1 MDDILQRQEA
11 TLTRLPAL
19 VKGLSEAE
27 LAWRPAPNKWSA
39 KEIVCH
45 LADVELMYG
54 ARYRWVLAE
63 DQPLL
68 LPFDQDAFARALGYA
83 QDDLQAALEQ
93 FRVLRRRN
101 LSLLTR
107 LLPTQGERIGLH
119 QQRGAITL
127 RSIAESI
134 AAHDENHLR
143 QIEERIRGARAA
155 SR

>member
-1 MDDILQRQEA
+1 MDDVLKRQEA

-19 VKGLSEAE
+19 VEGLSEAE
-27 LAWRPAPNKWSA
+27 LAWRPAPHKWSA

-68 LPFDQDAFARALGYA
+68 IPFDQDRFAQVLDYTG
-83 QDDLQAALEQ
+83 DDLQAALEQ

-101 LSLLTR
+101 LSLLER
-107 LLPTQGERIGLH
+107 LLPSRGERTGVH
-119 QQRGAITL
+119 QERGALTL

-134 AAHDENHLR
+134 AAHDDNHLR
-143 QIEERIRGARAA
+143 QIEERIRGTRDQAR
-155 SR
+155 